1 MDLNEMVRGQKV
13 KSKKPTELYLGDPNI
28 YIRKAKIVRALYLF
42 VEGGTNWFSPK
53 KAICESRSLMK
64 NGPKGLKGWYF

>member
-42 VEGGTNWFSPK
+42 VEGGTN
-53 KAICESRSLMK
+53 
-64 NGPKGLKGWYF
+64 